1 MILVDRRVG
10 SKELAVPLEKA
21 GLPVFRNKDKSL
33 PELDFG
39 DVAFSGRGTK
49 GSSVDISIELK
60 TLTDFV
66 GSVRSGRLA
75 GHQLPGLRAAYDHAW
90 LVIEGRWHTDDK
102 GNVVTWQ
109 GQSRGLRP
117 LPGNMSASEL
127 EKHVLTFELCG
138 GLHTR
143 YTNSRQDTVRF
154 IANLYRWWTDQALD
168 HHTSHMAVHDQPTLV
183 PISPWRHAF
192 CKLPGIGVKS
202 SKAVAEHFENSLARA
217 ACAGVT
223 EWSNIEVH
231 DESTGK
237 TRRLGVSTAER
248 ITRFMS
254 GKK

>member
-10 SKELAVPLEKA
+10 SKDLLKPLRAA
-21 GLPVFRNKDKSL
+21 GLDA
-33 PELDFG
+33 ELVELEFA

-49 GSSVDISIELK
+49 GSSVDIGIELK
-60 TLTDFV
+60 TLGDFV

-75 GHQLPGLRAAYDHAW
+75 GHQLPGLRAAYEHAW
-90 LVIEGRWHTDDK
+90 LVVEGNWRADER

-109 GQSRGLRP
+109 GQSRGWRP
-117 LPGNMSASEL
+117 LKGNMLASEL

-138 GLHTR
+138 GLHAR
-143 YTNSRQDTVRF
+143 YTNSRNDTVRF
-154 IANLYRWWTDQALD
+154 LTNLYRWWTDQALD

-192 CKLPGIGVKS
+192 CKLPGIGVKT

-217 ACAGVT
+217 SRAGVT

-237 TRRLGVSTAER
+237 TRRLGASTAQR
-248 ITRFMS
+248 IVHFLN
-254 GKK
+254 GQK